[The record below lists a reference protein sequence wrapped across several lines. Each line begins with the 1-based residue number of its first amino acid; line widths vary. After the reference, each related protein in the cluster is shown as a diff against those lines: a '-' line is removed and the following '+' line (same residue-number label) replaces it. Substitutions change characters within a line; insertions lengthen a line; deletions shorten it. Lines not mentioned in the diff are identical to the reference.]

1 MGSKSMMRLF
11 VVALCVAA
19 CALTAESATMTDSS
33 GMGLMESL
41 GLRGTQESVDKA
53 VWEAR
58 QAKEAEDAE
67 DQEIAR
73 LMAKLEGLDKEK
85 AAAEAD
91 ATQKDI
97 EAKKA
102 TAAKLKEVA
111 DQKAAKAKEAIDAKA
126 KKVEAAAL
134 AAQKTAEDTIAA
146 TKALRAK
153 AAAAME
159 KAKAASAE
167 YQNALSSGTTKGLEE
182 LAMKAKKTMAEA
194 QALAAQAG
202 TKSDEAK
209 GALKNAAKVKTNA
222 DKAIAMEKE
231 SKSQL
236 TDEGVTWVAGPIF
249 DKMKRLCDQDYPTF
263 RKEYHKIRKSPTY
276 KKYRWDIKK
285 ACKNAHDDDLEN
297 ENSAEAAAA
306 AARRAAAKKDPH
318 APQEDPSKP
327 YPAENT
333 HWSLPKDKKV
343 KKWCSTKY
351 GSVPCSMLKK
361 AQHAGL
367 LGSAK
372 DHTEFLQ
379 DNEGL
384 LDSVEPLDDAE

>member
-1 MGSKSMMRLF
+1 MGKSEASAMRLF

-19 CALTAESATMTDSS
+19 CVVTAESATLTDSS

-41 GLRGTQESVDKA
+41 GLRATQENVDKA
-53 VWEAR
+53 VWQAR
-58 QAKEAEDAE
+58 QAKEKENAEDA
-67 DQEIAR
+67 EIAR
-73 LMAKLEGLDKEK
+73 LMAKLGALDKEK
-85 AAAEAD
+85 AAAEAE
-91 ATQKDI
+91 ATKKDI

-126 KKVEAAAL
+126 KKIEEAAL

-209 GALKNAAKVKTNA
+209 VKTNA
-222 DKAIAMEKE
+222 DKAVAMEKE
-231 SKSQL
+231 SKAQL
-236 TDEGVTWVAGPIF
+236 TSEGVTWVAGPIF

-263 RKEYHKIRKSPTY
+263 RKEYRKIRDSPTY
-276 KKYRWDIKK
+276 KHYRWDIKK

-297 ENSAEAAAA
+297 GDDDAAA
-306 AARRAAAKKDPH
+306 AARKAAMNKDPH
-318 APQEDPSKP
+318 APQTDPSKP
-327 YPAENT
+327 YPASNT

-384 LDSVEPLDDAE
+384 LDTVDPLED

>member
-1 MGSKSMMRLF
+1 MGKAKMRLA
-11 VVALCVAA
+11 VLCIAICA
-19 CALTAESATMTDSS
+19 CVWVDAVTIEAMT

-41 GLRGTQESVDKA
+41 GLRATQENVDKA
-53 VWEAR
+53 VWQAR
-58 QAKEAEDAE
+58 QAKEKENAEDA
-67 DQEIAR
+67 EIAR
-73 LMAKLEGLDKEK
+73 LMAKLGGLDKEK
-85 AAAEAD
+85 AAAEAE
-91 ATQKDI
+91 ATKKDI

-126 KKVEAAAL
+126 KKIEEAAL
-134 AAQKTAEDTIAA
+134 AAQKTAEETIAA

-167 YQNALSSGTTKGLEE
+167 YQNALSSGATKGLEE
-182 LAMKAKKTMAEA
+182 LALKAKKTMAEA
-194 QALAAQAG
+194 QALAAEAG
-202 TKSDEAK
+202 SKGDDAK
-209 GALKNAAKVKTNA
+209 GALKNAATVKTKA
-222 DKAIAMEKE
+222 DKALAMEKE

-236 TDEGVTWVAGPIF
+236 TGEGFTWVAGPIF

-263 RKEYHKIRKSPTY
+263 RKEYRKIRKSPTY
-276 KKYRWDIKK
+276 KHYRWDIKK
-285 ACKNAHDDDLEN
+285 ACKNAHDDELEN
-297 ENSAEAAAA
+297 GDDDAAA
-306 AARRAAAKKDPH
+306 AARKAAMNKDPH
-318 APQEDPSKP
+318 APQTDPSKP
-327 YPAENT
+327 YPASNT

-367 LGSAK
+367 LGSSN
-372 DHTEFLQ
+372 DHKEFLQ
-379 DNEGL
+379 ENEGL
-384 LDSVEPLDDAE
+384 LDTVDPLED

>member
-1 MGSKSMMRLF
+1 MRAF
-11 VVALCVAA
+11 VVALFVAA
-19 CALTAESATMTDSS
+19 CVLTAESATMSDTS
-33 GMGLMESL
+33 GMGVMESL
-41 GLRGTQESVDKA
+41 GLRSTQESVDKA

-58 QAKEAEDAE
+58 QAKETEDAE
-67 DQEIAR
+67 DAEIAR

-85 AAAEAD
+85 KAAEAE

-167 YQNALSSGTTKGLEE
+167 YQNALASGNKKGLEE

-209 GALKNAAKVKTNA
+209 GALKNAAQVKSNA
-222 DKAIAMEKE
+222 DKAVAMEKE
-231 SKSQL
+231 SKKQL
-236 TDEGVTWVAGPIF
+236 TSEGVTWVAGPIF

-263 RKEYHKIRKSPTY
+263 RKEYRKIKASPTY
-276 KKYRWDIKK
+276 KHYRWDIKK
-285 ACKNAHDDDLEN
+285 ACKNAHDDDLESQ
-297 ENSAEAAAA
+297 EDDAAV
-306 AARRAAAKKDPH
+306 AARKAAAKRDPH
-318 APQEDPSKP
+318 APQTDPSKP
-327 YPAENT
+327 YPASNT

-367 LGSAK
+367 LGSAN
-372 DHTEFLQ
+372 DHAEFLQ

-384 LDSVEPLDDAE
+384 LDSVDPLDEE

>member
-1 MGSKSMMRLF
+1 MGKAKMRLA
-11 VVALCVAA
+11 VLCIAICA
-19 CALTAESATMTDSS
+19 CVWVDAVTIEAMT
-33 GMGLMESL
+33 GMELMDSL
-41 GLRGTQESVDKA
+41 GLRQTQENVDKA
-53 VWEAR
+53 VWQAR

-111 DQKAAKAKEAIDAKA
+111 DQKAAKAKEAI
-126 KKVEAAAL
+126 
-134 AAQKTAEDTIAA
+134 AA

-182 LAMKAKKTMAEA
+182 LALKEKKAMAEA

-202 TKSDEAK
+202 SKGDDAK
-209 GALKNAAKVKTNA
+209 GALKNAATVKTKA
-222 DKAIAMEKE
+222 DKALAMEKE

-236 TDEGVTWVAGPIF
+236 TGEGFTWVAGPIF

-263 RKEYHKIRKSPTY
+263 RKEYRKIRKSPTY
-276 KKYRWDIKK
+276 KHYRWDIKK
-285 ACKNAHDDDLEN
+285 ACKNAHDDELEN
-297 ENSAEAAAA
+297 GDDDAAA
-306 AARRAAAKKDPH
+306 AARKAAMNKDPH
-318 APQEDPSKP
+318 APQTDPSKP
-327 YPAENT
+327 YPASNT

-367 LGSAK
+367 LGSAN
-372 DHTEFLQ
+372 DHKEFLQ
-379 DNEGL
+379 ENEGL
-384 LDSVEPLDDAE
+384 LDTVDPLED

>member
-1 MGSKSMMRLF
+1 
-11 VVALCVAA
+11 
-19 CALTAESATMTDSS
+19 
-33 GMGLMESL
+33 MGLMESL
-41 GLRGTQESVDKA
+41 GLRSTQESVDKA
-53 VWEAR
+53 VGSAR
-58 QAKEAEDAE
+58 QAKEAESAE
-67 DQEIAR
+67 DEEIAR
-73 LMAKLEGLDKEK
+73 LMAKLTGLDKEK
-85 AAAEAD
+85 KAAEAE

-209 GALKNAAKVKTNA
+209 VKSKA

-231 SKSQL
+231 SKAQL
-236 TDEGVTWVAGPIF
+236 TSEGVTWVAGPIF

-263 RKEYHKIRKSPTY
+263 RKEYRKIRDSPTY
-276 KKYRWDIKK
+276 KHYRWDIKK

-297 ENSAEAAAA
+297 GDDDAAA
-306 AARRAAAKKDPH
+306 AARKAAMNNDPH
-318 APQEDPSKP
+318 APQTDPSKP
-327 YPAENT
+327 YPASNT

-367 LGSAK
+367 LGSAN
-372 DHTEFLQ
+372 DHKEFLQ
-379 DNEGL
+379 ENEGL
-384 LDSVEPLDDAE
+384 LDTVDPLED

>member
-1 MGSKSMMRLF
+1 MGEASAMRLF

-19 CALTAESATMTDSS
+19 CVVTAESATMTDSS

-41 GLRGTQESVDKA
+41 GLRATQENVDKA
-53 VWEAR
+53 VWQAR
-58 QAKEAEDAE
+58 QAKEKENAEDA
-67 DQEIAR
+67 EIAR
-73 LMAKLEGLDKEK
+73 LMAKLGGLDKEK
-85 AAAEAD
+85 AAAEAE
-91 ATQKDI
+91 ATKKDI

-111 DQKAAKAKEAIDAKA
+111 EQKLAKAKEAIDAKA
-126 KKVEAAAL
+126 KKVEEAAL
-134 AAQKTAEDTIAA
+134 AAQKQAEDSIAN
-146 TKALRAK
+146 TKDLRAK

-167 YQNALSSGTTKGLEE
+167 YQNAPSSGTTKGLEE
-182 LAMKAKKTMAEA
+182 LALKAKKAMAEA

-209 GALKNAAKVKTNA
+209 GALKNAATVKTRA
-222 DKAIAMEKE
+222 DKAVAMEKE
-231 SKSQL
+231 SKAQL
-236 TDEGVTWVAGPIF
+236 TSEGLTWVAGPIF

-263 RKEYHKIRKSPTY
+263 RKEYRKIRKSPTY
-276 KKYRWDIKK
+276 KQHRWDIKK
-285 ACKNAHDDDLEN
+285 ACKKAHNDDLEN
-297 ENSAEAAAA
+297 DKEDDAAV
-306 AARRAAAKKDPH
+306 AARKAEMNKDPH
-318 APQEDPSKP
+318 APQTDPSKP
-327 YPAENT
+327 YPASNT

-367 LGSAK
+367 LGSAN
-372 DHTEFLQ
+372 DHKEFLQ
-379 DNEGL
+379 ENEGL
-384 LDSVEPLDDAE
+384 LDTVDPLED

>member
-1 MGSKSMMRLF
+1 MGIRASMRLF

-58 QAKEAEDAE
+58 QAKESEDAE
-67 DQEIAR
+67 DEEIAR

-85 AAAEAD
+85 AAAEAE

-194 QALAAQAG
+194 Q
-202 TKSDEAK
+202 

-222 DKAIAMEKE
+222 DKAVAMEKE
-231 SKSQL
+231 SKAQL
-236 TDEGVTWVAGPIF
+236 TSEGVTWVAGPIF

-263 RKEYHKIRKSPTY
+263 RKEYRKIRDSPTY
-276 KKYRWDIKK
+276 KHYRWDIKK

-297 ENSAEAAAA
+297 GDDDAAA
-306 AARRAAAKKDPH
+306 AARKAAMNKDPH
-318 APQEDPSKP
+318 APQTDPSKP
-327 YPAENT
+327 YPASNT

-351 GSVPCSMLKK
+351 GSVPC
-361 AQHAGL
+361 
-367 LGSAK
+367 
-372 DHTEFLQ
+372 
-379 DNEGL
+379 
-384 LDSVEPLDDAE
+384 

>member
-1 MGSKSMMRLF
+1 MGEASAMRLF

-19 CALTAESATMTDSS
+19 CVVTAESATLTDSS

-41 GLRGTQESVDKA
+41 GLRSTQESVDKA
-53 VWEAR
+53 VWSAR
-58 QAKEAEDAE
+58 QAKEVENAEDE
-67 DQEIAR
+67 EIAR
-73 LMAKLEGLDKEK
+73 LMAKLTGLDKEK
-85 AAAEAD
+85 KAAEAE

-209 GALKNAAKVKTNA
+209 GALKNAARVKTTA
-222 DKAIAMEKE
+222 DKAVAMEKE
-231 SKSQL
+231 SKAQL
-236 TDEGVTWVAGPIF
+236 TSEGVTWVAGPIF

-263 RKEYHKIRKSPTY
+263 RKEYRKIRDSPTY
-276 KKYRWDIKK
+276 KHYRWDIKK
-285 ACKNAHDDDLEN
+285 ACKKAHNDDLEN
-297 ENSAEAAAA
+297 MSDAEVAAEQKRKEAEE
-306 AARRAAAKKDPH
+306 AKKIDSP
-318 APQEDPSKP
+318 PIDPSKP
-327 YPAENT
+327 YPDSHT
-333 HWSLPKDKKV
+333 HFSLPANKKV
-343 KKWCSTKY
+343 KKWCTTKY
-351 GSVPCSMLKK
+351 GAVPCSMLKK
-361 AQHAGL
+361 AQAAGL
-367 LGSAK
+367 LGTAK
-372 DHTEFLQ
+372 DNDEFLQ
-379 DNEGL
+379 DAEGL
-384 LDSVEPLDDAE
+384 DTVDPLED

>member
-1 MGSKSMMRLF
+1 MGEASAMRLF

-19 CALTAESATMTDSS
+19 CVVTAESATMTDSS

-58 QAKEAEDAE
+58 QAKEAENAE
-67 DQEIAR
+67 EEEIAR
-73 LMAKLEGLDKEK
+73 LMAKLTGLDKEK
-85 AAAEAD
+85 KAAEAE

-134 AAQKTAEDTIAA
+134 AAQKTAEDKIAA

-222 DKAIAMEKE
+222 DKAVAMEKE
-231 SKSQL
+231 SKAQL
-236 TDEGVTWVAGPIF
+236 TSEGVTWVAGPIF

-263 RKEYHKIRKSPTY
+263 RKEYRKIRDSPTY
-276 KKYRWDIKK
+276 KHYRWDIKK

-297 ENSAEAAAA
+297 GDDDAAA
-306 AARRAAAKKDPH
+306 AARKAAMNEDPH
-318 APQEDPSKP
+318 APQTDPSKP
-327 YPAENT
+327 YPASNT

-361 AQHAGL
+361 AQQAGL
-367 LGSAK
+367 LGTAK
-372 DHTEFLQ
+372 DNDEFLQ
-379 DNEGL
+379 DSEGL
-384 LDSVEPLDDAE
+384 DTVDPIDDLA

>member
-58 QAKEAEDAE
+58 QAKEAENAE
-67 DQEIAR
+67 DEEIAR
-73 LMAKLEGLDKEK
+73 LMTKLTGLDKEK
-85 AAAEAD
+85 KAAEAE

-134 AAQKTAEDTIAA
+134 AAQKTAEETIAA

-167 YQNALSSGTTKGLEE
+167 YQNALSSGVTKGLEE
-182 LAMKAKKTMAEA
+182 LALKAKKTMAEA

-202 TKSDEAK
+202 EKSDAAK
-209 GALKNAAKVKTNA
+209 AALRNAAQVKANA

-231 SKSQL
+231 SKAQL

-263 RKEYHKIRKSPTY
+263 RKEYRKIRDSPTY
-276 KKYRWDIKK
+276 KHYRWDIKK

-297 ENSAEAAAA
+297 GDDDAAA
-306 AARRAAAKKDPH
+306 AARKAAMNEDPH
-318 APQEDPSKP
+318 APQTDPSKP
-327 YPAENT
+327 YPASNT

-361 AQHAGL
+361 AQQAGL
-367 LGSAK
+367 LGTAK
-372 DHTEFLQ
+372 DNDEFLQ
-379 DNEGL
+379 DSEGL
-384 LDSVEPLDDAE
+384 DTVDPIDDLA

>member
-1 MGSKSMMRLF
+1 MGKAKMRLA
-11 VVALCVAA
+11 VLCIAICA
-19 CALTAESATMTDSS
+19 CVWVDAVTIEAMT

-41 GLRGTQESVDKA
+41 GLRSTQESVDKA
-53 VWEAR
+53 VWSAR
-58 QAKEAEDAE
+58 QAKEAENAGDE
-67 DQEIAR
+67 EIAR
-73 LMAKLEGLDKEK
+73 LMAKLTGLDKEK
-85 AAAEAD
+85 KAAEAE

-209 GALKNAAKVKTNA
+209 ASLKNAATVKTRA
-222 DKAIAMEKE
+222 DKAVAMEKE
-231 SKSQL
+231 TKTQL
-236 TDEGVTWVAGPIF
+236 TGEGLTWVAGPIF
-249 DKMKRLCDQDYPTF
+249 DKMKRLCDRDYPTF
-263 RKEYHKIRKSPTY
+263 RKEYRKIRASPTY
-276 KKYRWDIKK
+276 KHYRWDIKK
-285 ACKNAHDDDLEN
+285 ACKKAANDDLEN
-297 ENSAEAAAA
+297 MNDAEVAAAQRKKEEEE
-306 AARRAAAKKDPH
+306 ARDPK
-318 APQEDPSKP
+318 APPIDP
-327 YPAENT
+327 YPASNT

-367 LGSAK
+367 LGSAN
-372 DHTEFLQ
+372 DHKEFLQ
-379 DNEGL
+379 ENEGL
-384 LDSVEPLDDAE
+384 LDTVDPLED

>member
-1 MGSKSMMRLF
+1 MGKAKMRLA
-11 VVALCVAA
+11 VLCIAICA
-19 CALTAESATMTDSS
+19 CVWVDAVTIEAMT
-33 GMGLMESL
+33 GMELMDSL
-41 GLRGTQESVDKA
+41 GLRQTQENVDKA
-53 VWEAR
+53 VWQAR

-126 KKVEAAAL
+126 KKIEEAAL

-209 GALKNAAKVKTNA
+209 VKTNA
-222 DKAIAMEKE
+222 DKAVAMEKE
-231 SKSQL
+231 SKAQL
-236 TDEGVTWVAGPIF
+236 TSEGVTWVAGPIF

-263 RKEYHKIRKSPTY
+263 RKEYRKIRDSPTY
-276 KKYRWDIKK
+276 KHYRWDIKK

-297 ENSAEAAAA
+297 GDDDAAA
-306 AARRAAAKKDPH
+306 AARKAAMNKDPH
-318 APQEDPSKP
+318 APQTDPSKP
-327 YPAENT
+327 YPASNT

-367 LGSAK
+367 LGSAN
-372 DHTEFLQ
+372 DHKEFLQ
-379 DNEGL
+379 ENEGL
-384 LDSVEPLDDAE
+384 LDTVDPLED

>member
-1 MGSKSMMRLF
+1 MGIRASMRLF

-58 QAKEAEDAE
+58 QAKESEDAE
-67 DQEIAR
+67 DEEIAR

-85 AAAEAD
+85 AAAEAE
-91 ATQKDI
+91 ATQKDL

-146 TKALRAK
+146 TKA
-153 AAAAME
+153 
-159 KAKAASAE
+159 
-167 YQNALSSGTTKGLEE
+167 
-182 LAMKAKKTMAEA
+182 KKTMAEA

-222 DKAIAMEKE
+222 DKAVAMEKE
-231 SKSQL
+231 SKAQL
-236 TDEGVTWVAGPIF
+236 TSEGVTWVAGPIF

-263 RKEYHKIRKSPTY
+263 RKEYRKIRDSPTY
-276 KKYRWDIKK
+276 KHYRWDIKK

-297 ENSAEAAAA
+297 GDDDAAA
-306 AARRAAAKKDPH
+306 AARKAAMNKDPH
-318 APQEDPSKP
+318 APQTDPSKP
-327 YPAENT
+327 YPASNT

-379 DNEGL
+379 DN
-384 LDSVEPLDDAE
+384 V